1 MLTFIRME
9 FLKIKRS
16 KLFYISLLSGIA
28 LPIFMFIS
36 AFYIHVLDSNRVLL
50 FSSYLTNLNMY
61 MNAVL
66 AVFIFCIIVSYLFGR
81 EYAEHT
87 LKSILTRPVSR
98 KKYLCGKF
106 LMFLIWILIL
116 ATVSFIT
123 CCICSILGGV
133 QGISLSIAVEY
144 YLRMLLGG
152 FLLFLP
158 MSPFVFIGMIMK
170 NIIPGIICGVV
181 AFMIN
186 MIAYQRPYAPYC
198 PWISPFIISSGEIYN
213 YSTGLITP
221 ILILIIVFS
230 IGTIL
235 SWLYLAK
242 SDVPL

>member
-36 AFYIHVLDSNRVLL
+36 AFYIHALDSNRVLL

-66 AVFIFCIIVSYLFGR
+66 AVFLFCIIVSYLFGR

-123 CCICSILGGV
+123 CSSV
-133 QGISLSIAVEY
+133 
-144 YLRMLLGG
+144 
-152 FLLFLP
+152 
-158 MSPFVFIGMIMK
+158 PF
-170 NIIPGIICGVV
+170 
-181 AFMIN
+181 
-186 MIAYQRPYAPYC
+186 
-198 PWISPFIISSGEIYN
+198 
-213 YSTGLITP
+213 
-221 ILILIIVFS
+221 
-230 IGTIL
+230 
-235 SWLYLAK
+235 
-242 SDVPL
+242 